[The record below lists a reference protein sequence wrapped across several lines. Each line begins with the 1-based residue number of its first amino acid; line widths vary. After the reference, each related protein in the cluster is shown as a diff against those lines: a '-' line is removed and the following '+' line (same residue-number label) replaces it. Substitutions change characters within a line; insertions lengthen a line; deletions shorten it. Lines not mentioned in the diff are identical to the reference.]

1 MGWEEE
7 ISELATRG
15 ELSDL
20 MGGTE
25 KVEKQHHFGKL
36 TIRERIDAITDP
48 GSFHEIGKLAGVGQY
63 NEKGDLTG
71 FTPSNFVFGTA
82 DLEGRPVMVSGD
94 DFTVRGG
101 SADAS
106 IAGKRQ
112 QAEGLALELKIP
124 HVRLV
129 DGMGGGGSVK
139 TIEMAGRTYIPKV
152 AGWDTIVNH
161 LGVAPSVSLALGSV
175 AGIGAARLRQYAAD
189 ALGRSLSR

>member
-1 MGWEEE
+1 MGWQEE
-7 ISELATRG
+7 ITELTTRG
-15 ELSDL
+15 KLSEL

-25 KVEKQHHFGKL
+25 KVERQHHFGKL
-36 TIRERIDAITDP
+36 TIRERIDAITDV
-48 GSFHEIGKLAGVGQY
+48 GSFREIGKLAGVGQY
-63 NEKGDLTG
+63 DDEGHLTG

-112 QAEGLALELKIP
+112 QAEGLALELKLP

-139 TIEMAGRTYIPKV
+139 MIETAGRTYIPRV

-161 LGVAPSVSLALGSV
+161 LAVAPSVSLALGSV
-175 AGIGAARLRQYAAD
+175 PERR
-189 ALGRSLSR
+189 